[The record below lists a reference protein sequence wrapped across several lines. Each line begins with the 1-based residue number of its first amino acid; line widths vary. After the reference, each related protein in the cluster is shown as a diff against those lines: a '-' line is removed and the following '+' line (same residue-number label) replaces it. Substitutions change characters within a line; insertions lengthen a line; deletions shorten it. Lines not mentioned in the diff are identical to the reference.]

1 MALKSVA
8 VKPLPSVKVYHITL
22 GHLGHGLWAAQSP
35 EEAFRKC
42 RRWYGSRMPR
52 WINLFTIEEVTPWL
66 LWE

>member
-1 MALKSVA
+1 M
-8 VKPLPSVKVYHITL
+8 KVYHITL